1 MLLEKQAEKQMKE
14 QKQTSANR
22 VKAMKDLK
30 EVKESWYLKKLLT
43 NTQIKKIDAG
53 MLTLK
58 EVKKIMLEKIE
69 KEH

>member
-58 EVKKIMLEKIE
+58 NRKRT
-69 KEH
+69 